1 MLTDWLMVGIT
12 GIYVVATIFICIF
25 NAKSAK
31 ATHEQVAESKRQF
44 EESKRLETMP
54 FLQLEIPTENETPLF
69 EVELDLCGEE
79 TTDTLYKIVRLKNL
93 GNGSATNINY
103 TWKYERL
110 SAPLYDYP
118 PVNAIMHGDSYYF
131 QLTFNTDETIETGTT
146 GILIWQYD
154 DLLGNSYEQKVCL
167 IFDEGDLVR
176 CENDIP
182 NFVGVI
188 RYKLADKSAMT
199 EASDKERGNV

>member
-1 MLTDWLMVGIT
+1 MVGIT

-31 ATHEQVAESKRQF
+31 ETHEQVTESKRQF

-79 TTDTLYKIVRLKNL
+79 PTDTLYKIVRLKNL
-93 GNGSATNINY
+93 GNGSAANINY
-103 TWKYERL
+103 TWKCALL
-110 SAPLYDYP
+110 SAPLYGYP

-131 QLTFNTDETIETGTT
+131 QLTLNTDETIETGTT

-182 NFVGVI
+182 NYVGVI
-188 RYKLADKSAMT
+188 RYKLTDKSAMT
-199 EASDKERGNV
+199 KASDKGRGNV